1 MDSILLVEMTAAWVR
16 RERFKARLIA
26 QEVGQMLMGG
36 KGAAAAGNGG
46 GRYRRVSAD
55 GLLREAGVVIA

>member
-26 QEVGQMLMGG
+26 QEVGKLFAGG
-36 KGAAAAGNGG
+36 GQTAAGG

-55 GLLREAGVVIA
+55 HMLREAGVAIA

>member
-26 QEVGQMLMGG
+26 QEVGRLFAGG
-36 KGAAAAGNGG
+36 SRTAAASGG
-46 GRYRRVSAD
+46 PYRRVSAD
-55 GLLREAGVVIA
+55 SLLREAGVVLA